1 MRITEAMML
10 NTALENQ
17 ATASSTMAQLTQEA
31 SSGLR
36 VAQPSDDPVAWSNIQ
51 QQDSTMSVLQ
61 ARGSA
66 ATQAGGDLD
75 LAESTLAQATDLL
88 TQAQSI
94 AVEGANGTETA
105 ASRAN
110 AATQVTSLTQQ
121 LVALANTRG
130 STGYLFGG
138 TASNVPPFDASGV
151 FHGNGGTTSVEIADG
166 VTATSNASGADAFT
180 AAGGTNVFA
189 ALEGLAT
196 ALSSNDPA
204 GIQASIGTLGTAT
217 TQLTAAR
224 IKTGLSASVLTSAST
239 AIATAVTQIQVSVA
253 SEADADA
260 PSTLS
265 SLQAA
270 QTSFQAAIDV
280 NKEVLSASLAA
291 LGGA

>member
-17 ATASSTMAQLTQEA
+17 ATAASTMAQLTQEA

-61 ARGSA
+61 ARSAA
-66 ATQAGGDLD
+66 ATQAGGDIN
-75 LAESTLAQATDLL
+75 LAESTLSEATDLMA
-88 TQAQSI
+88 QAQSI
-94 AVEGANGTETA
+94 AVEGANGTQTA

-110 AATQVTSLTQQ
+110 AATQVSSLTQQ

-130 STGYLFGG
+130 SSGYLFGG
-138 TASNVPPFDASGV
+138 TASNAPPFDSSGV
-151 FHGNGGTTSVEIADG
+151 FQGNNQTTSVEIADG
-166 VTATSNASGADAFT
+166 VTVTSNASGADAFT
-180 AAGGTNVFA
+180 AAGGTDVFA
-189 ALEGLAT
+189 ALQGLAT
-196 ALSSNDPA
+196 ALSSNDPTA
-204 GIQASIGTLGTAT
+204 IQASIATIGTAT

-224 IKTGLSASVLTSAST
+224 INAGLSAGVLTSAST
-239 AIATAVTQIQVSVA
+239 AIASAVTQLQVSVA

-265 SLQAA
+265 NLQAA

-280 NKEVLSASLAA
+280 NKEVLSESLAA
-291 LGGA
+291 IGG